1 MPSLHQ
7 LCESEAVKCA
17 VHKSTQW
24 NWGWFSAAP
33 AKKQKLTVKGGG
45 VVDPDSG
52 LERTHHVY
60 QHRGRAY
67 NAVLGMVDIKRG
79 ANTYYKMQVLEADK
93 VKR

>member
-1 MPSLHQ
+1 MVLAMVVS
-7 LCESEAVKCA
+7 
-17 VHKSTQW
+17 
-24 NWGWFSAAP
+24 AP

-60 QHRGRAY
+60 QQGGRAY

-79 ANTYYKMQVLEADK
+79 SNTYYKMQVLEADK
-93 VKR
+93 KKM